1 MQQIPMDR
9 STAIL
14 ERLLGLHPRQI
25 DLSLDRIERLL
36 AVLGRPE
43 RRLPPAFHIAGT
55 NGKGSTTAFLR
66 AILEAAGNTVHV
78 YTSPHLVRFH
88 ERIRLGAI
96 GGGRFVEDEA
106 LAEALLKVERMNKG
120 EPITHFEITTAAAF
134 ELFAAQPADYLLL
147 EVGLGGRLDATNVI
161 DDPLAAVITPLSLD
175 HERFLGAT
183 LPEIAAEKAGIIK
196 AGRPVVTA
204 PQPPDAM
211 SVIERTAARKRA
223 PLHAAG
229 QEWLAYAEHGR
240 LVFQDEGG
248 LLDLPPPKLPGRH
261 QFTNAGT
268 AIAALRVAGVRVRAA
283 AIESGLIGVEWPARM
298 QRLTGGNLVDLAGD
312 GIAELWLDGGHNPG
326 AAIVVA
332 EALAD
337 LEDRSPRPLYLI
349 SGMLTT
355 KDPVGF
361 FRPFAGLAREVVAV
375 PIEGHE
381 AFTPQQLVDVARGV
395 GLTASRADSVEAAL
409 LAVGQLNRDREPARV
424 LICGSLYLA
433 GRVLEANGTLP
444 K

>member
-1 MQQIPMDR
+1 MDR
-9 STAIL
+9 SSAIL
-14 ERLLGLHPRQI
+14 DRLLGLHPRQI

-36 AVLGRPE
+36 EALGRPD

-96 GGGRFVEDEA
+96 GGGRFVDDEA
-106 LAEALLKVERMNKG
+106 LADALLKVERVNDG
-120 EPITHFEITTAAAF
+120 APITHFEITTAAAF
-134 ELFAAQPADYLLL
+134 ELFASQPADYLLL

-175 HERFLGAT
+175 HERFLGVT
-183 LPEIAAEKAGIIK
+183 VPEIAAEKAGIIK
-196 AGRPVVTA
+196 PRRPVVTA

-211 SVIERTAARKRA
+211 SVIERIAARKRA

-268 AIAALRVAGVRVRAA
+268 AIAALRVAKLRVRAQ
-283 AIESGLIGVEWPARM
+283 AIEAGLTAVEWPARM
-298 QRLTGGNLVDLAGD
+298 QRLTNGRLVALAGD
-312 GIAELWLDGGHNPG
+312 GIAELWLDGGHNP
-326 AAIVVA
+326 AAAVVVA

-337 LEDRSPRPLYLI
+337 LEERSPRPLYLVT
-349 SGMLTT
+349 GMLTT

-361 FRPFAGLAREVVAV
+361 FRPFAGLAREVVTV
-375 PIEGHE
+375 PVGDHE
-381 AFTPQQLVDVARGV
+381 AFPPQQLAEIARSV
-395 GLTASRADSVEAAL
+395 GLTATSADSVEAAL
-409 LAVGQLNRDREPARV
+409 LAVGQLNRGNPPARV

-433 GRVLEANGTLP
+433 GQVLETNGTP
-444 K
+444 PG